1 MKNLPPAQKK
11 IWFPA
16 KRYGWGWGPPVC
28 WQGWAVMAVWVS
40 LLVAGQVLLVR
51 HIGWF
56 AAYVAVLVIG
66 LFAICFWKGEKP
78 RWRWGK
84 D

>member
-1 MKNLPPAQKK
+1 MKTMPPSEKK

-28 WQGWAVMAVWVS
+28 WQGWVVMAVWVS
-40 LLVAGQVLLVR
+40 LLAAGQILLLR
-51 HIGWF
+51 HLGWF
-56 AAYVAVLVIG
+56 AAYAVVLVLG
-66 LFAICFWKGEKP
+66 LLVVCYWKGEKP

-84 D
+84 H